1 MNKTNISW
9 TDFSW
14 NPITGCSAISDGCKN
29 CYAKIVHERFS
40 DTSFSEVVF
49 HQERLN
55 EPSKR
60 KKASKIFLGSMTDLF
75 QDNIPF
81 GWLYEIMKVVKDNP
95 QHTFQILTK
104 RPERMRDFFQWLYID
119 QPANWVSSL
128 DNLTYLP
135 NLWIGVTA
143 ENQEQATNRIPIL
156 LEIPA
161 AIRFVSIEPMI
172 DSVNLGMLIIENI
185 GNRFRIVYDP
195 IMTGTKTL
203 WDTKNLVSEVNINKI
218 DWVIVGGETGSKSK
232 AREMKINDVYN
243 IYQQCKIT
251 EIPFFFK
258 QYGAHKP
265 NGSFEFESVQEFPKK
280 DIRQG

>member
-1 MNKTNISW
+1 MNKTNIAW

-14 NPITGCSAISDGCKN
+14 NPITGCSAVSDGCKN
-29 CYAKIVHERFS
+29 CYAKIVHERFN
-40 DTSFSEVVF
+40 DTPFSKVVF

-60 KKASKIFLGSMTDLF
+60 KKAAKIFLGSMTDLF

-104 RPERMRDFFQWLYID
+104 RPERMRDFFQWLYVD
-119 QPANWVSSL
+119 QPENWVSSF

-143 ENQEQATNRIPIL
+143 ENQEQANKRIPIL

-172 DSVNLGMLIIENI
+172 DSVNLGMLITENM

-203 WDTKNLVSEVNINKI
+203 WDTKNLVEVENINKI

-232 AREMKINDVYN
+232 ARKMKINDVYN

-258 QYGAHKP
+258 QYGAYKP
-265 NGSFEFESVQEFPKK
+265 NRKFEFESVQEFPKERVK
-280 DIRQG
+280 